1 MPNFFR
7 VLLPAAMIAGFV
19 LVAAIAL
26 DRPGYYYD
34 EVIFVPVA
42 LRVLG
47 QCDVDAAVTVHAGC
61 LPLMQTLGYVGAVK
75 AWLHAPIFAAF
86 GINVWTVRLPSILI
100 AAASLFVV
108 WHFARRE
115 LGVAWSVLLL
125 ALLATDPVLM
135 NHARL
140 DWGPQMIATLMRVTA
155 LAALWRWL
163 QTGRMLW
170 LATLCAA
177 LLVGFFDKLNFVWVI
192 AALAGATA
200 LVAPRL
206 VVERLRDG
214 RPWQPAIAGVTGVLL
229 LWGTVTLVRGAL
241 KLDVG
246 GDIGAITAAGQF
258 LKVWNLYAATFSG
271 TSVINWVFGT
281 EAVVTSAFNVVALA
295 QLGMAVLLLAVW
307 RPWTPARRLLA
318 LLTAFIVLLFTAIA
332 VTPQVGGTHHLVML
346 WPLPM
351 LHLVT
356 LLAILS
362 QHVENPAPGTWRATR
377 IAMATLGAALC
388 GVLLAWNI
396 GWDIRN
402 TDTWQ
407 NDRDYKP
414 GFDLAIARL
423 DARLDKL
430 GVDRVISVDWGLHQQ
445 LVTLADRRRSAQY
458 REWTWKLIDAK
469 DLERDD
475 LRRAVAEH
483 LHGRTVAFVLHA
495 PKSTVLDGARERLD
509 ALLARDRP
517 CSRSDETIVN
527 AAGKPLY
534 VIVVADY
541 RTCGETAKP
550 PGT

>member
-1 MPNFFR
+1 VPNLFR
-7 VLLPAAMIAGFV
+7 VLLPAAMIVGFV
-19 LVAAIAL
+19 FLAAVAL

-47 QCDVDAAVTVHAGC
+47 QCDVDAAVTVQAGC
-61 LPLMQTLGYVGAVK
+61 LPLMQTLGYVGAIK
-75 AWLHAPIFAAF
+75 AWLHAPIFALF

-100 AAASLFVV
+100 AAASLLVV

-115 LGVAWSVLLL
+115 LGVAWSLLLL
-125 ALLATDPVLM
+125 ALLATDPVLI

-140 DWGPQMIATLMRVTA
+140 DWGPQMIAALMRVTA

-163 QTGRMLW
+163 QTGRMFW
-170 LATLCAA
+170 LGTLCVA
-177 LLVGFFDKLNFVWVI
+177 LLLGFFDKLNFVWVI
-192 AALAGATA
+192 LALGGATA

-206 VVERLRDG
+206 VLERLRDG
-214 RPWQPAIAGVTGVLL
+214 RPWQPAVAGVTGVLL
-229 LWGTVTLVRGAL
+229 LWGTLTLLRGAV
-241 KLDVG
+241 KLDIG
-246 GDIGAITAAGQF
+246 GDVASLTATAQF

-281 EAVVTSAFNVVALA
+281 EAVTTSAFNVLALV
-295 QLGMAVLLLAVW
+295 QLGVAVLLLAAW

-318 LLTAFIVLLFTAIA
+318 LLTVFIVLLFTAIT
-332 VTPQVGGTHHLVML
+332 VTPQVSGTHHLVML

-362 QHVENPAPGTWRATR
+362 QHVSEPAPGTWRATR
-377 IAMATLGAALC
+377 IALATIGAAAC
-388 GVLLAWNI
+388 GVLLAWNV
-396 GWDIRN
+396 GWDFRN
-402 TDTWQ
+402 ADTWQ

-414 GFDLAIARL
+414 GFDLAIARV

-445 LVTLADRRRSAQY
+445 LVTLADRKRAAQY
-458 REWTWKLIDAK
+458 REWTWKLIDAP

-475 LRRAVAEH
+475 LRKAVAEH

-495 PKSTVLDGARERLD
+495 PKYAVLSGANARLD
-509 ALLARDRP
+509 ALLARDQP

-541 RTCGETAKP
+541 RTCGVTAKP
-550 PGT
+550 S

>member
-1 MPNFFR
+1 MPNLFR
-7 VLLPAAMIAGFV
+7 VLLPAAMIVGFV
-19 LVAAIAL
+19 FLAAIAL

-47 QCDVDAAVTVHAGC
+47 QCDVDAAVTVQAGC
-61 LPLMQTLGYVGAVK
+61 LPLMQTLGYVGAIK
-75 AWLHAPIFAAF
+75 AWLHAPIFALF

-100 AAASLFVV
+100 AAASLLVV

-115 LGVAWSVLLL
+115 LGVAWSLLLL
-125 ALLATDPVLM
+125 ALLATDPVLI

-140 DWGPQMIATLMRVTA
+140 DWGPQMIAALMRVTA

-163 QTGRMLW
+163 QTGRMFW
-170 LATLCAA
+170 LGTLCVA
-177 LLVGFFDKLNFVWVI
+177 LLLGFFDKLNFVWVI
-192 AALAGATA
+192 LALGGATA

-206 VVERLRDG
+206 VLERLRDG
-214 RPWQPAIAGVTGVLL
+214 RPWQPAVAGVTGVLL
-229 LWGTVTLVRGAL
+229 LWGTLTLLRGAV
-241 KLDVG
+241 KLDIG
-246 GDIGAITAAGQF
+246 GDVASLTATAQF

-281 EAVVTSAFNVVALA
+281 EAVTTSAFNVLALV
-295 QLGMAVLLLAVW
+295 QLGVAVLLLAAW

-318 LLTAFIVLLFTAIA
+318 LLTVFIVLLFTAIT
-332 VTPQVGGTHHLVML
+332 VTPQVSGTHHLVML

-362 QHVENPAPGTWRATR
+362 QHVSEPAPGTWRATR
-377 IAMATLGAALC
+377 IALATIGAAAC
-388 GVLLAWNI
+388 GVLLAWNV
-396 GWDIRN
+396 GWDFRN
-402 TDTWQ
+402 ADTWQ

-414 GFDLAIARL
+414 GFDLAIARV

-445 LVTLADRRRSAQY
+445 LVTLADRKRAAQY
-458 REWTWKLIDAK
+458 REWTWKLIDAP

-475 LRRAVAEH
+475 LRKAVAEH

-495 PKSTVLDGARERLD
+495 PKYAVLSGANARLD
-509 ALLARDRP
+509 ALLARDQP

-541 RTCGETAKP
+541 RTCGVTAKP
-550 PGT
+550 S

>member
-7 VLLPAAMIAGFV
+7 VLLPAAMIVGFV

-47 QCDVDAAVTVHAGC
+47 QCDVDAAVTVQAGC

-115 LGVAWSVLLL
+115 LGVAWSLLLL
-125 ALLATDPVLM
+125 ALLATDPVLI

-140 DWGPQMIATLMRVTA
+140 DWGPQMIATLMRVIA

-229 LWGTVTLVRGAL
+229 LWGTVTLVRGAV

-246 GDIGAITAAGQF
+246 GDLAALTATGQF

-295 QLGMAVLLLAVW
+295 QLGIAVLLLAVW

-414 GFDLAIARL
+414 EFDLAIARL

-445 LVTLADRRRSAQY
+445 LVTLADRKRSAQY

-475 LRRAVAEH
+475 LRKSVAEH

-509 ALLARDRP
+509 ALLARDQP

-541 RTCGETAKP
+541 RTCGVTGKP
-550 PGT
+550 T

>member
-1 MPNFFR
+1 VPNFFR
-7 VLLPAAMIAGFV
+7 VVLPAAMIVGFV
-19 LVAAIAL
+19 LLAAVAL

-47 QCDVDAAVTVHAGC
+47 QCDVDAAVTVQAGC

-86 GINVWTVRLPSILI
+86 GINVWTVRLPSLLV
-100 AAASLFVV
+100 AAAALFAV
-108 WHFARRE
+108 WQFARRE
-115 LGVAWSVLLL
+115 LGVAWALLLL
-125 ALLATDPVLM
+125 ALLATDPVLI

-140 DWGPQMIATLMRVTA
+140 DWGPQMIAALMRVVA

-163 QTGRMLW
+163 QTGRMFW
-170 LATLCAA
+170 LAALCIA
-177 LLVGFFDKLNFVWVI
+177 LLVGFFDKLNFLWVI
-192 AALAGATA
+192 AALGGATA

-206 VVERLRDG
+206 VLERLGSG
-214 RPWQPAIAGVTGVLL
+214 RPWQPVVAGVTGALL
-229 LWGTVTLVRGAL
+229 LWGGVTLVRSAA
-241 KLDVG
+241 KLDIG
-246 GDIGAITAAGQF
+246 GDVAALTAAAQF

-281 EAVVTSAFNVVALA
+281 EAVTTSAFNVAALV
-295 QLGMAVLLLAVW
+295 QLATAVLLLAVW

-318 LLTAFIVLLFTAIA
+318 LLTAFIVLLFLAIT
-332 VTPQVGGTHHLVML
+332 VTPQVSGTHHLVML

-362 QHVENPAPGTWRATR
+362 QHVSEPAPGTWRTTR
-377 IAMATLGAALC
+377 IALATVGASAC

-396 GWDIRN
+396 GWNIRN
-402 TDTWQ
+402 IDTWQ
-407 NDRDYKP
+407 NDRDYRP
-414 GFDLAIARL
+414 GFDLAISRL

-430 GVDRVISVDWGLHQQ
+430 GVERVISVDWGLHQQ
-445 LVTLADRRRSAQY
+445 LVTLADRKRSAQY

-475 LRRAVAEH
+475 LRQAVAQH

-495 PKSTVLDGARERLD
+495 PKSTVLDGAKERLD
-509 ALLARDRP
+509 ALLARDQP
-517 CSRSDETIVN
+517 CSRTDETIVN

-541 RTCGETAKP
+541 RTCGVTAKP
-550 PGT
+550 P